1 MPSVVLRLRLCALPR
16 QPKAASSRSC
26 AATPSGCADAARE
39 VFPSQRHFQPSDLA
53 FGAFDHL
60 FPPNQMISAN
70 HTFPQE
76 DNSLPR
82 SVHATASASIQ
93 SAMEAVLVEQMA
105 AEKLARGLE
114 MQRLEMRLTN
124 IEHMLEQIIQAKNAA
139 CAAQERTVAPPV
151 SLPTLPPTNHRH
163 RRHHHR

>member
-1 MPSVVLRLRLCALPR
+1 MWRLGIFIWLVASGSVLA
-16 QPKAASSRSC
+16 
-26 AATPSGCADAARE
+26 E
-39 VFPSQRHFQPSDLA
+39 VPES
-53 FGAFDHL
+53 
-60 FPPNQMISAN
+60 
-70 HTFPQE
+70 T
-76 DNSLPR
+76 
-82 SVHATASASIQ
+82 
-93 SAMEAVLVEQMA
+93 LVEQMA